1 MNIENIKKLMT
12 KEDPFHIHKILGII
26 SLSHFAFR
34 YYNLI
39 YNFNSMN
46 FNTNNDI
53 YMLSFHFLLS
63 TSSFQFIIPK
73 TRNKSNPMIYPEY
86 RLHNLIFSYRSI
98 ICTLLFYYKF
108 SIIYN
113 ILICYLTMIGAD
125 IITYYYKDGT
135 TIRNIQFESNVT
147 DETKKNIKIFNSKMQ
162 ICATLFMLGNI
173 DSAFGPLFAIQ
184 LSSFLMTLV
193 RKNII
198 KTKIWHFV
206 YGLSLMINVFI
217 NYSLRFDFII
227 FHFISVN
234 LFSYLR
240 FTKYYNKYLCW
251 TIIYVLFLIYRLY
264 PFTITYDTTIK
275 TIFLIRYLYNNLSL
289 FIKLFI

>member
-1 MNIENIKKLMT
+1 MNIENIHKLIT
-12 KEDPFHIHKILGII
+12 NEDPFHIHKILGII

-39 YNFNSMN
+39 YSSMN
-46 FNTNNDI
+46 FITNNNI
-53 YMLSFHFLLS
+53 YLLSIHFLLS

-73 TRNKSNPMIYPEY
+73 TRNKSSPMIYPEF

-98 ICTLLFYYKF
+98 LCTLLFYYKF

-113 ILICYLTMIGAD
+113 IVICYLTMIVAD

-135 TIRNIQFESNVT
+135 TIRNMQFELNVV
-147 DETKKNIKIFNSKMQ
+147 DETKQKIKLFNSKMQ
-162 ICATLFMLGNI
+162 LCATIYMLGNI

-184 LSSFLMTLV
+184 LSSLLMTCV

-198 KTKIWHFV
+198 KTNIWHFL
-206 YGLSLMINVFI
+206 YGLSLIINVFI
-217 NYSLRFDFII
+217 YYSLCFDFII
-227 FHFISVN
+227 FQIISVN

-251 TIIYVLFLIYRLY
+251 TIIYGLFLLYRQY
-264 PFTITYDTTIK
+264 PFTISYDTTIK
-275 TIFLIRYLYNNLSL
+275 TIFIIKYLYTNLPV
-289 FIKLFI
+289 FFKLII